1 MRRNIFRLVVV
12 AGVWWFWV
20 PLVPAQVPPMI
31 RYQGTLVDANNV
43 PLEGAHTLT
52 FRLYEAATEGGAV
65 WSETQTGVPVSRGVF
80 SIMLGQATALT
91 LSFDKDYWLSTQ
103 VGADAEM
110 SPRQR
115 LTSVPYAYR
124 AESAE
129 RVVDQPPGFGM
140 DTQGTLLD
148 GLIAYW
154 KLEEPGGTRDD
165 QKGPYDLA
173 AVNGVTQAA
182 GKVGNAAKF
191 TAANTEWLSIA
202 DNADLSLGADTP
214 FTVAVWVYLDVD
226 PADDRIIA
234 TKGDS
239 NVATT
244 EWWLRYIGGATDRF
258 QFRVNSGAAGAG
270 LLGDTFGPAT
280 VAVWIFVVAWHD
292 PVADTVNLQVNNGG
306 VDSVAWAG
314 GTMDTSV
321 EFTVGRWGSGIPGS
335 LWDGRVDEMGFWKR
349 VLTAQERA
357 DLYNAGAGTTYTLGK
372 AANPW
377 TNAGAG
383 IAYLEGNLGV
393 GTASSPNILT
403 IQQNSPTDPIAD
415 SWTVYPSDRLHK
427 QILSQNP
434 IGYLDRL
441 KSIKVYEW
449 QKLPLVSD
457 DEAKQALRTRKPTPQ
472 QLAAKKREL
481 AQAKTALPKFQAK
494 RVGMVIDD
502 DNIPPEVLSFNP
514 DGSKAGIDLLAYM
527 GYIHAAL
534 KEAALKIGELEAQLS
549 QKPSPEAP

>member
-1 MRRNIFRLVVV
+1 MTRGIVRLVTVL
-12 AGVWWFWV
+12 GVWWCWV
-20 PLVPAQVPPMI
+20 PPVPAQVPPMI

-52 FRLYEAATEGGAV
+52 FRLYEAATEGSAV
-65 WSETQTGVPVSRGVF
+65 WSEMQTGVPVSRGVF

-91 LSFDKDYWLSTQ
+91 LAFDKDYWLSTQ

-154 KLEEPGGTRDD
+154 KLEEPGGVRDD

-182 GKVGNAAKF
+182 GKVGNAAQF
-191 TAANTEWLSIA
+191 TAANSEFLSLA
-202 DNADLSLGADTP
+202 DNADMSTGDID
-214 FTVAVWVYLDVD
+214 FTFAAWVYLDSKAV
-226 PADDRIIA
+226 RTILS
-234 TKGDS
+234 KVGDGS
-239 NVATT
+239 TNNT
-244 EWWLRYIGGATDRF
+244 EYLLRYINTVDRF
-258 QFRVNSGAAGAG
+258 QFFVSSGTVMTILPADS
-270 LLGDTFGPAT
+270 LGSPLTGTWYF
-280 VAVWIFVVAWHD
+280 IVAWND
-292 PVADTVNLQVNNGG
+292 SVNDTINIQVNNGA
-306 VDSVAWAG
+306 VDSLSHVG
-314 GTMDTSV
+314 GGQNTAQD
-321 EFTVGRWGSGIPGS
+321 FRIGALNPANDHWNGRI
-335 LWDGRVDEMGFWKR
+335 DEVGFWKR

-377 TNAGAG
+377 TNASAG

-434 IGYLDRL
+434 KGYLDRL
-441 KSIKVYEW
+441 KSIDIYEW

-457 DEAKQALRTRKPTPQ
+457 EEAKQALRTRKPTPQ
-472 QLAAKKREL
+472 QLAAKKHEL

-502 DNIPPEVLSFNP
+502 ANIPPEVLSLNP